1 MTRYFKY
8 LFLGIGLVAFSS
20 CEKVIDLNLD
30 SEEPA
35 LVIEGTIG
43 NLSSNQIVRI
53 SRSLAIGEKNDF
65 PGVSGAIVR
74 VTDDQGR
81 IYDYTEQ
88 SPGVYLNRRLLG
100 TPGRT
105 YFLRVICEGKEY
117 RASSTMPSPV
127 HIDSLGITSTTI
139 FSDERK
145 SLQLQYQDPAG
156 VKNCYRFILTVNG
169 VKSKTI
175 FIYNDD
181 FNDGNTVNREL
192 FDTDIDMESGDNAE
206 LEVQCIDPVLYRYWQ
221 GLDQN
226 RNRGGAS
233 TTPANP
239 VSNVSNG
246 ALGYFSAHTQQIESV
261 TIP

>member
-1 MTRYFKY
+1 MIHYFKY
-8 LFLGIGLVAFSS
+8 LFLSIGLIAFSS

-30 SEEPA
+30 SQDPA
-35 LVIEGTIG
+35 LVIEGTVG
-43 NLSSNQIVRI
+43 NLTSDQIVKI
-53 SRSLAIGEKNDF
+53 SRSVSIGGKNEF
-65 PGVSGAIVR
+65 PGVSGAT
-74 VTDDQGR
+74 VTVSDDQGR
-81 IYDYTEQ
+81 IYNYTEQ
-88 SPGVYLNRRLLG
+88 SPGVYITRRLLG

-105 YFLRVICEGKEY
+105 YFLKVTFEGKEY
-117 RASSTMPSPV
+117 RASSAMPFPV

-192 FDTDIDMESGDNAE
+192 FDTDIDMESGDNAG
-206 LEVQCIDPVLYRYWQ
+206 LEIQCIDPVLYRYWQ

-239 VSNVSNG
+239 VSNITNG
-246 ALGYFSAHTQQIESV
+246 ALGYFSAHTQQMESV